1 MHFLLLI
8 VFFIPQLLYAQKN
21 LPLTSSENSR
31 QLTTEVTVLRDQTGD
46 KTLADV
52 LLLKNN
58 FSLVKLPFNRGHT
71 HDAYWF
77 RITLQRT
84 EDTRKDWLLS
94 VTPAT
99 LNNLRL
105 YTPNNNGG
113 FTLHQSGNQVAAAL
127 HPIDKQ
133 FGAFTFPIAL
143 TDTNSTVFYLR
154 LQTQSTS
161 ALNLSITTSATL
173 AQTNS
178 QKKLLLG
185 VILGILL
192 VVSFLTLMM
201 WNKKHHW
208 IYIVLISYIVGWSM
222 SLTAIDGII
231 ANYLLP
237 YHPEIAMLMSPLGGS
252 IMAFCFA
259 SFSILFFDTP
269 RYFPRLTFI
278 FYGVMA
284 LTLLAALSI
293 PFGQL
298 ITFAPIAMLATLLSL
313 PAQLYISW
321 VRAYREQSG
330 GQAIFY
336 GSLLNLIFSMLL
348 LLFILGLISVNITQL
363 LVAQM
368 SVLAILLFSGLYQRF
383 RKLELN
389 QEEANI
395 RSEIAEKLISIEKQH
410 NKESSTFFSLV
421 AHEIK
426 TPLAVI
432 DSTVQTLQ
440 TCPSIPNEQVIERYH
455 RIRQSIAHLNSLLEN
470 TLSTEYDN
478 QPLHLHTEQFLLA
491 PFVKQT
497 INTVLTENNCDIK
510 IADNYRCTADR
521 RLLNLALSNLLVN
534 AEKYRIANTH
544 ITLQAIK
551 NIHHGQNG
559 TLFTIRNRYTSLV
572 NPDTTEWFTKYYRE
586 KNQANI
592 DGLGLGLHLVQQ
604 VAQAH
609 AGTINCD
616 ATPTPYADQWLI
628 SVNFW
633 LPNHNVKENKK

>member
-8 VFFIPQLLYAQKN
+8 VFFIPQLLYAQEN

-71 HDAYWF
+71 HDSYWF
-77 RITLQRT
+77 RITLQHT

-127 HPIDKQ
+127 RPIDKQ
-133 FGAFTFPIAL
+133 FGAFTFPITL
-143 TDTNSTVFYLR
+143 TDASPTTFYLR
-154 LQTQSTS
+154 LQTQSTFT
-161 ALNLSITTSATL
+161 LNLSITTAATL
-173 AQTNS
+173 AQTNG
-178 QKKLLLG
+178 QNKLLLG
-185 VILGILL
+185 LILGILL

-201 WNKKHHW
+201 WNKKRHW
-208 IYIVLISYIVGWSM
+208 IYIVLISYILGWSM
-222 SLTAIDGII
+222 SLTAVDGII
-231 ANYLLP
+231 TDYLFP

-259 SFSILFFDTP
+259 SFSTLFFDTP

-284 LTLLAALSI
+284 LTLLAVLSI
-293 PFGQL
+293 PFGQF

-321 VRAYREQSG
+321 VSAYREQSG

-336 GSLLNLIFSMLL
+336 GSLLNLILSMLL
-348 LLFILGLISVNITQL
+348 LLFILGLISINITQL

-368 SVLAILLFSGLYQRF
+368 SVLAIFLFSGLYQRF

-395 RSEIAEKLISIEKQH
+395 RSEIAEKLITIEKQQ

-478 QPLHLHTEQFLLA
+478 QPLLPHSEQFLLA
-491 PFVKQT
+491 PFVKKT
-497 INTVLTENNCDIK
+497 INTLSTKSNCDIK
-510 IADNYRCTADR
+510 IANNYRCIADR

-534 AEKYRIANTH
+534 AEKYRIANTR
-544 ITLQAIK
+544 ITLQASK
-551 NIHHGQNG
+551 NTYHGKNG
-559 TLFTIRNRYTSLV
+559 TLFTVSNRYISLV
-572 NPDTTEWFTKYYRE
+572 KPDTTEWFTKYYRE
-586 KNQANI
+586 KNQVNI
-592 DGLGLGLHLVQQ
+592 DGLGLGLYLVQQ

-633 LPNHNVKENKK
+633 LPNHNVKENNK